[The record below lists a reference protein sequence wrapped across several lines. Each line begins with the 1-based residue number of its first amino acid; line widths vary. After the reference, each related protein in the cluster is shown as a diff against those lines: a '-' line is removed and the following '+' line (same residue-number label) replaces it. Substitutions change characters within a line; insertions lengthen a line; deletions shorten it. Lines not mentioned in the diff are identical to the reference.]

1 MFKFKSSM
9 FFRKA
14 RCNMMWKCFT
24 VCLLDVCLSK
34 VDSCMNLMELAA
46 EHEITLAIALALAL
60 AYHTCQPS
68 QMMEGF

>member
-1 MFKFKSSM
+1 
-9 FFRKA
+9 
-14 RCNMMWKCFT
+14 MWKFFT
-24 VCLLDVCLSK
+24 VCRLCVCLSK

-46 EHEITLAIALALAL
+46 EHEITLALALAL